1 MSSSEN
7 QSSGKEKKMRSLRE
21 HISYYIQNWE
31 FKRLKNAL
39 TIFVMALSLY
49 GILCTVYSDVIVQ
62 NDNDCI
68 LLPYKSLYEKQI
80 ETTFTTLMNQKDND
94 IPKSQKNIYIF
105 VLDISDSVRNRAL
118 PESMKKRYDQ
128 GVQFVNNSI
137 NNFQINGNHS
147 STTIMDFAQVRLYE
161 LLIELRN
168 NRSKS
173 DDEYAI
179 WTLGDHAIRRFPVR
193 ARSIK
198 IPDTIEDAIK
208 NIDSLTI
215 EINKNTDFKELFFR
229 MSNEYKDELEE
240 KQKNEYD
247 NPFFMITILSD
258 LLHDVDNKVKRQ
270 DEINQNWMEL
280 EKIIQ
285 QISYSK
291 IMANMIIFSDNGPN
305 WQQTIFPIF
314 NKNID
319 WYRLNKYL
327 INDDSNREFLYTVR
341 NTKDEITFFYTNSY
355 FINETSFV
363 IQSIY
368 DKPNRIRIDIPSEIN
383 LVPIPKM
390 SILCEA
396 TGQNGNEL
404 GGGRSKR
411 LVTGGGHF
419 EVELD
424 PQEKIKLVYN
434 GRLPSDLSSP
444 ILRIS
449 VGNECR
455 TVLVPIIFIKRLPG
469 WAAII
474 FILLQWITIVAFL
487 GLLWGLFGAVKTFF
501 ELRSE
506 ITQRIYEY
514 NLRNSILN

>member
-1 MSSSEN
+1 MSSIEKQTSR
-7 QSSGKEKKMRSLRE
+7 KEKKMWSLRE
-21 HISYYIQNWE
+21 HISYYIQFWE
-31 FKRLKNAL
+31 FKKLKNAW
-39 TIFVMALSLY
+39 TIFLMSLSLY

-62 NDNDCI
+62 NNNDWT
-68 LLPYKSLYEKQI
+68 LLPYKSLYQKQI
-80 ETTFTTLMNQKDND
+80 ETTFSNLIEPKDNGNKN
-94 IPKSQKNIYIF
+94 PQKNIYIF
-105 VLDISDSVRNRAL
+105 VLDISESVRNKPL

-128 GVQFVNNSI
+128 GVQFVNSSI
-137 NNFQINGNHS
+137 STFQINGNHS
-147 STTIMDFAQVRLYE
+147 NTTIMDFAQVRLYE
-161 LLIELRN
+161 LLIELKS

-179 WTLGDHAIRRFPVR
+179 WTLGDHAIKRFPIR
-193 ARSIK
+193 YRSIN
-198 IPDTIEDAIK
+198 IPNTIEDAIRSIDTMPKEK
-208 NIDSLTI
+208 NM
-215 EINKNTDFKELFFR
+215 NTDFKELFFR
-229 MSNEYKDELEE
+229 ISNEYKEELEE

-258 LLHDVDNKVKRQ
+258 LLHDINNKVERQ
-270 DEINQNWMEL
+270 DEIEQNWMEL
-280 EKIIQ
+280 EKLIQ

-305 WQQTIFPIF
+305 FQRTVFPLF

-341 NTKDEITFFYTNSY
+341 TTQDEVTFFYTNSY
-355 FINETSFV
+355 FINETSFI
-363 IQSIY
+363 IQSTY
-368 DKPNRIRIDIPSEIN
+368 DKPNRIKIDIPSEIN

-396 TGQNGNEL
+396 RGENGNSL

-411 LVTGGGHF
+411 LVTGGSHF

-424 PQEKIKLVYN
+424 PREKIRLVYN

-444 ILRIS
+444 ILRLSI
-449 VGNECR
+449 GNECR
-455 TVLVPIIFIKRLPG
+455 TVLVPISFIKRLPW

-474 FILLQWITIVAFL
+474 FILLQWISFIAFL
-487 GLLWGLFGAVKTFF
+487 GLLWGLFKAARTFRK
-501 ELRSE
+501 ERPGIAGEIEKIKLRDSLRS
-506 ITQRIYEY
+506 
-514 NLRNSILN
+514 